1 MPTAT
6 VPTTTTATVTEI
18 GVALD
23 RTGAARVR
31 ELPCRQDNPDLWFA
45 ETPAELEQA
54 KALCTDCPIRTRCLA
69 AALDRAEPWGVWG
82 GEIFDRGTVVARKRP
97 RGRPRK
103 QLVCA

>member
-6 VPTTTTATVTEI
+6 VPAMTTTVTEI
-18 GVALD
+18 GVVID
-23 RTGAARVR
+23 RTGTARAR

-45 ETPAELEQA
+45 ENPAELEQA
-54 KALCTDCPIRTRCLA
+54 KALCIECPIRTRCLA

-82 GEIFDRGTVVARKRP
+82 GEILDHGTVVARKRP